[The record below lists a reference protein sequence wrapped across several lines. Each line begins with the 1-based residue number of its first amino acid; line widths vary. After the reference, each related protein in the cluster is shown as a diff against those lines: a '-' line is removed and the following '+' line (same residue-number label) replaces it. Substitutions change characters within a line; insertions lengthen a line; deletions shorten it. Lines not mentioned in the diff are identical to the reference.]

1 MPGTLLSLA
10 QKEFL
15 GNDSMN
21 SSLILVHDKLSQLQ
35 TQGEFWFILFVTLH
49 SHRETIKVKRHSTIA
64 PEVMV
69 KVNLGICDKEGAY
82 L

>member
-1 MPGTLLSLA
+1 MPGTLFSLA

-21 SSLILVHDKLSQLQ
+21 SSLILVHDNLSQLQ
-35 TQGEFWFILFVTLH
+35 TQGEIWFILFVTLH
-49 SHRETIKVKRHSTIA
+49 SHRETVRVKRHSTIA

>member
-1 MPGTLLSLA
+1 MA

-15 GNDSMN
+15 GNDSM
-21 SSLILVHDKLSQLQ
+21 SFSLILVHDKLSQLQ
-35 TQGEFWFILFVTLH
+35 TQGEIWFMLFVTLH
-49 SHRETIKVKRHSTIA
+49 SHRETISVKRHSTIA

-69 KVNLGICDKEGAY
+69 KVNLGICDKEEAY